1 MSDTKA
7 PRQPWNWSRIA
18 RNISAGTVASIAG
31 YASYWH
37 QVHVALMAGERPEL
51 AHIIPFSVDGVLV
64 VASVA
69 MVDARREG
77 RKPSWQTKIGFAMGI
92 AASVGANVMSA
103 NPTLLGRTVAAWP
116 AVALLLVVEMLSS
129 KGRLLKRERE
139 ESPVKTQQA
148 PETVAELAQPYYPD
162 APVSPAPRIGR
173 PPIDT
178 EIRPSGEVVNVDTGT
193 PVSKSTAQRRRKVN
207 A

>member
-37 QVHVALMAGERPEL
+37 QVHVALLAGERPEL

-77 RKPSWQTKIGFAMGI
+77 RKPSWQTKVGFAMGI

-103 NPTLLGRTVAAWP
+103 QPTLLGRVVAAWP

-129 KGRLLKRERE
+129 KGKLLKRERE
-139 ESPVKTQQA
+139 ESPTETQ
-148 PETVAELAQPYYPD
+148 PVISVAELAQPELPE
-162 APVSPAPRIGR
+162 APVSPAPPRMGR
-173 PPIDT
+173 PPIPT
-178 EIRPSGEVVNVDTGT
+178 EIRPSGEVVNVENGT
-193 PVSKSTAQRRRKVN
+193 PVSESTAKRRRKVN